1 MGMSRGI
8 TGFPFT
14 ASPVSSSHPPS
25 FSNMKILTRYLLI
38 ILFIHVNK
46 CLCFPKTQHSTYS
59 LTFNIQVY
67 LNHNNRIRKIK
78 AAIHPQ
84 NNTTVIVYTEA
95 ARFIFTAKKKR
106 SRIQKLSRD
115 NKKA

>member
-1 MGMSRGI
+1 MSRGI
-8 TGFPFT
+8 NGFLFT

-38 ILFIHVNK
+38 ILLTHLNK
-46 CLCFPKTQHSTYS
+46 CLCFPKTQHGAYS

-67 LNHNNRIRKIK
+67 LNHNNCIRKRK

-84 NNTTVIVYTEA
+84 NNTTAIVYTEA
-95 ARFIFTAKKKR
+95 ARFIFTDIKKKVQNTKVKQR
-106 SRIQKLSRD
+106 
-115 NKKA
+115 